1 MWCPLD
7 NEKQNGM
14 PCFRKL
20 SKASW
25 VTLWCHAIE
34 ASLIHRYSN
43 IKNGCA
49 QELGGQSNATNWRK
63 VLAERLLN
71 TAVHQAKIWDDIITW
86 FVVVL
91 AQASQLALKTSLKLL
106 RYLKF
111 AVILKRWKILHVC
124 HQWCCCLSSLL
135 QLMTIYVM
143 VVCWLNR
150 PGTHIARL

>member
-71 TAVHQAKIWDDIITW
+71 TAVHQAKIRDDLITC

-91 AQASQLALKTSLKLL
+91 AQASQLALQTSLKLL
-106 RYLKF
+106 RYLNDIKEVEN
-111 AVILKRWKILHVC
+111 ASRVPPVMLLPLLTSAAYDYIC
-124 HQWCCCLSSLL
+124 DGCC
-135 QLMTIYVM
+135 
-143 VVCWLNR
+143 R
-150 PGTHIARL
+150 EIARGRNTTHP